1 MAKFRKNNDFTK
13 RAARKGGEATAAKWA
28 AIRREREKRERE
40 PFEKMYFE
48 QFEKS
53 ETGIFNGF
61 KMVDIFH
68 KHYNKKSALFWSEAD
83 DVATCEGVPVGSD
96 GVTCYFFVT
105 PENVKK
111 QVRFN
116 HSVYLF

>member
-28 AIRREREKRERE
+28 TIRREREKQERE

-48 QFEKS
+48 QFENA
-53 ETGIFNGF
+53 ENGVFDGF
-61 KMVDIFH
+61 KMIDIFH
-68 KHYNKKSALFWSEAD
+68 KHYNKNDARFWAVSD
-83 DVATCEGVPVGSD
+83 DAATCEGVSVGSD
-96 GVTCYFFVT
+96 DVICYFFAA